1 MSPSTI
7 LTPKRKSLHACSH
20 NCGNPDE
27 KGSKRKK
34 SLFLFSAE
42 QIPLSSFCLPSLEKL
57 FSASS
62 SSSSSSSSSD
72 ACMHEGTTDSVA
84 LSALVCSADFHP
96 LFEEGPSPPLI
107 PFLFPEASRGIPEHV
122 DGPFDVVA
130 ARPKSGN
137 TYVLK
142 IYISL
147 RC

>member
-96 LFEEGPSPPLI
+96 LFEEGPSPHSS
-107 PFLFPEASRGIPEHV
+107 LFFFRRHHEASRSTWMARLMLWRHV
-122 DGPFDVVA
+122 P
-130 ARPKSGN
+130 
-137 TYVLK
+137 
-142 IYISL
+142 SL
-147 RC
+147 ETPTF